1 MSFGYEPFRGLDELT
16 RQLVSGGTTPRS
28 IPMDAYRRGDSF
40 YIHVD
45 LPGVDRDSID
55 VTMEQN
61 TLTISAERRFER
73 HADDEVV
80 IAERPQG
87 RFSRHVM
94 VGTTIDTEHISAAYE
109 GGVLTVTLP
118 VSPRAKP
125 RRVQVSTGDDEGQR
139 TIEGRES

>member
-45 LPGVDRDSID
+45 LQGVERDSID
-55 VTMEQN
+55 VTMGQN

-73 HADDEVV
+73 HAEDEVV
-80 IAERPQG
+80 IAELPQG
-87 RFSRHVM
+87 RFSRQVM
-94 VGTTIDTEHISAAYE
+94 VGTTIDTENSAR
-109 GGVLTVTLP
+109 VT
-118 VSPRAKP
+118 
-125 RRVQVSTGDDEGQR
+125 TGA
-139 TIEGRES
+139 S